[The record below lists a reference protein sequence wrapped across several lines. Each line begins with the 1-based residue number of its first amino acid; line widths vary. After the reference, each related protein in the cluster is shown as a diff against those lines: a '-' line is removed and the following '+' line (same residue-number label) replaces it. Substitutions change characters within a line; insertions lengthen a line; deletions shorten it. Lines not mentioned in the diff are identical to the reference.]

1 MAVVLVMPGAL
12 AVTKTNPGATPVTAT
27 DTLAV
32 PAVNVTVAGTV
43 ATVTSLEPRLTVKAD
58 GATADRLS
66 VRFCVAPVLIV
77 RLAGA
82 KLIVRGGGGTPFT
95 CTWEVAVG

>member
-1 MAVVLVMPGAL
+1 MPGAL
-12 AVTKTNPGATPVTAT
+12 AVTKIDPGATPATGT

-32 PAVNVTVAGTV
+32 PAPKVTDAGTV
-43 ATVTSLEPRLTVKAD
+43 ATVTSLDPRPTVRAD
-58 GATADRLS
+58 EAAAERFS
-66 VRFCVAPVLIV
+66 VRFCVAPVLTA